1 MRVAAR
7 HRREPSADA
16 PLLCGGVE
24 DSDDG
29 EAAVE
34 DVLPLGKLPSALL
47 ERLLRRYAT
56 PDVRLIVGPGI
67 GRDAAAIAIDETRT
81 LVVKSDPITFA
92 TAEIGWYLVNINAND
107 LACLGATP
115 RWLLVTA
122 LLPEGRTT
130 ATLVEAIF
138 AGLHA
143 ACLPLGIALAGG
155 HTEITH
161 GLDRPILVGTLL
173 GEVER
178 AQLVQPGAA
187 RAGDLIILTKA
198 LAVEGTAIIAGE
210 RAAEVA
216 ARHGAAF
223 ADRCAAFLHE
233 PGISVARDAR
243 IALQAG
249 ATVLHD
255 PTEGGVATGLAELAA
270 AAGLGVRIAGD
281 ALPLYPETARLC
293 ADYGLDPLGLIA
305 SGSLLAGV
313 PPAAVPRVLADL
325 KAAGI
330 AATVIGEYTPPEAG
344 LVLRRGQQEVPLPT
358 FAADEIARLFAT
370 AAGP

>member
-1 MRVAAR
+1 M
-7 HRREPSADA
+7 
-16 PLLCGGVE
+16 
-24 DSDDG
+24 
-29 EAAVE
+29 E

-56 PDVRLIVGPGI
+56 PDARLIIGPGV
-67 GRDAAAIAIDETRT
+67 GHDAAAIALDDTRA

-130 ATLVEAIF
+130 AALVEDIF

-143 ACLPLGIALAGG
+143 ACVPLGIALAGG

-178 AQLVQPGAA
+178 ARLVRPGAA
-187 RAGDLIILTKA
+187 RSGDLIVMTKA

-223 ADRCAAFLHE
+223 AARCAAFLHE
-233 PGISVARDAR
+233 PGIGVARDAR
-243 IALQAG
+243 IALGAG

-255 PTEGGVATGLAELAA
+255 PTEGGIATGLAELAA
-270 AAGLGVRIAGD
+270 AAGLGVRIDGD
-281 ALPLYPETARLC
+281 TIPLYPETARLC

-325 KAAGI
+325 HAAGI
-330 AATVIGEYTPPEAG
+330 AATVIGAYTPPDAG
-344 LVLRRGQQEVPLPT
+344 LLLLRGQATSPLPT
-358 FAADEIARLFAT
+358 FAADEIARLFA
-370 AAGP
+370 AATGP